1 VELRPLANLDPE
13 KMGRIEGFMSSSSP
27 LLVTGATGYIG
38 GRLVGRLLEAGRSV
52 RVLVRN
58 PARLQGRAW
67 QGRVEVVQADVL
79 SPDTLPAA
87 MDGIASAY
95 YLIHGMGKG
104 GEFHDRDLLAAYS
117 FGQAA
122 EAAGVRRIIYL
133 GGLGNPTDT
142 LSEHLRSR
150 QRTGDYLRYSSIP
163 VTEFRAA
170 VVIGSGSASFEM
182 IRYMVEGMPILFCPA
197 WAFTR
202 VQPIAVRNV
211 LEYLVA
217 ALDVPE
223 SCGRIVE
230 IGGADVLTYSDMM
243 MGYARARGLRRLL
256 VRLPALPPLVCALM
270 VHWLTPVSRKI
281 ALPLIEGMSNE
292 VVVRDDSARR
302 LFPEIKP
309 FDYRTATQR
318 ALMRLDANQ
327 VETTWSDALA
337 STQGD
342 QPPFVLTTR
351 EGMVIEQRRHLVN
364 APPGWVYRV
373 FTGLGGQRGWLYLDW
388 LWVLRGALDRAVGGV
403 GFRRGRRHPDKLR
416 VGEALDFWR
425 VEALEPGR
433 LLRLRAEMKVPGAA
447 WLELE
452 ARPLRHAQTML
463 VQTAI
468 FAPKGFLGLV
478 YWYVLYPFHALL
490 FSGLVRRI
498 ARSAEVIAEG
508 AA

>member
-1 VELRPLANLDPE
+1 
-13 KMGRIEGFMSSSSP
+13 MCSSSP
-27 LLVTGATGYIG
+27 LLVTGATGYVG
-38 GRLVGRLLEAGRSV
+38 GRLVGRLLEAGHRV

-67 QGRVEVVQADVL
+67 MSRVEVVQADVL
-79 SPDTLPAA
+79 RPDTLPAA
-87 MDGIASAY
+87 LDGVEHAY
-95 YLIHGMGKG
+95 YLIHGLSKG
-104 GEFHDRDLLAAYS
+104 GEFHERDLLASYS

-133 GGLGNPTDT
+133 GGLGDPADA

-150 QRTGDYLRYSSIP
+150 QRTGDYLRYSGIP

-182 IRYMVEGMPILFCPA
+182 IRYMVEGLPILFCPA

-211 LEYLVA
+211 LQYLVA

-243 MGYARARGLRRLL
+243 MGYATERGLHRLL
-256 VRLPALPPLVCALM
+256 IRLPAMPPLATALM
-270 VHWLTPVSRKI
+270 VHWLTPVPKAI

-302 LFPEIKP
+302 LFPHIQP
-309 FDYRTATQR
+309 FDYRTATRR

-337 STQGD
+337 STQDD
-342 QPPFVLTTR
+342 QLPYVLTTR
-351 EGMVIEQRRHLVN
+351 EGMIIEQRKCLVN
-364 APPGWVYRV
+364 APCKMVYRV
-373 FTGLGGQRGWLYLDW
+373 FTGLGGQRGWLYMDW
-388 LWVLRGALDRAVGGV
+388 LWVLRGVLDRATGGV
-403 GFRRGRRHPDKLR
+403 GFRRGRRHPDRLR

-425 VEALEPGR
+425 VETLQPGR
-433 LLRLRAEMKVPGAA
+433 LLRLRAEMTLPGAA

-452 ARPLRHAQTML
+452 ARPWRHSQSRL

-468 FAPKGFLGLV
+468 FAPKGFLGLA
-478 YWYVLYPFHALL
+478 YWYILYPFHALL
-490 FSGLVRRI
+490 FSGLIRRI
-498 ARSAEVIAEG
+498 ARRAEAIAEG